1 MSPQPKKGPQP
12 EKSSQPVKSPRPI
25 KGLRLGFAGTPTFA
39 AKHLSALLDQGLHTV
54 VAVWTQPDRPAGRG
68 KQTQASPVKEV
79 ALANNIPVLQ
89 PEKLLAADQAD
100 MAALDLDLLVVVAYG
115 LLLPQTVLDTPKQGC
130 VNVHASLLP
139 RWRGAAPI
147 QRAVEAGD
155 LETGVC
161 IMQMDAGLDTGDV
174 LSRASFYIQT
184 EDTAGIVHDRLIEQ
198 GCPLLTKTIDAIA
211 AGTAKPSP
219 QDNEHKTYAAK
230 FTKTDAEIDW
240 NLSSLEVDRKVRAF
254 NPTPVAYT
262 TLGAD
267 RVRIWQA
274 GPITETTAETSA
286 EPTPGTLLG
295 TIPGTI
301 VACNAKGIDVAC
313 GEGLLRIKQLQLP
326 GKKPVAVADLLRG
339 NADRFQLGNQLGRN
353 QNRAPDS

>member
-1 MSPQPKKGPQP
+1 MSPRPEKSPQP
-12 EKSSQPVKSPRPI
+12 EKSSQPI
-25 KGLRLGFAGTPTFA
+25 KDLRLGFAGTPTFA
-39 AKHLSALLDQGLHTV
+39 AEHLSALLDHDLHRV

-79 ALANNIPVLQ
+79 ALANNIPVFQ
-89 PEKLLAADQAD
+89 PEKLLAPDQAA
-100 MAALDLDLLVVVAYG
+100 MAALNLDLLVVVAYG
-115 LLLPQTVLDTPKQGC
+115 LLLPQAVLDTPKCGC
-130 VNVHASLLP
+130 INVHASLLP

-174 LSRASFYIQT
+174 LSRISFPLQAA
-184 EDTAGIVHDRLIEQ
+184 DTAGIVHDRLIEQ
-198 GCPLLTKTIDAIA
+198 GCPLLTKTIDAIG
-211 AGTAKPSP
+211 AGTVIPSP
-219 QDNEHKTYAAK
+219 QDNEYKTYAAK
-230 FTKTDAEIDW
+230 FTKAEAEIDW
-240 NLSSLEVDRKVRAF
+240 NLSSLQIDRKVRAF

-274 GPITETTAETSA
+274 SAISETTTETA
-286 EPTPGTLLG
+286 PGTVSG
-295 TIPGTI
+295 TLPGTI
-301 VACNAKGIDVAC
+301 VACSADGIDVAC

-339 NADRFQLGNQLGRN
+339 NADRFQLGNQLGDN
-353 QNRAPDS
+353 QNRVPNS